1 MTRRKNKFLCAVLVL
16 CLGVGGTAVEAKDS
30 SQKKNTEKWDEAVHT
45 PYGKYPETVTYT
57 LGKISGANN
66 SNLPLGETYEDNAYT
81 QYLKKMLN
89 IQNQD
94 IFEMEDGTSYEQAIE
109 MAIEDNDIPD
119 ILVVKGRENLKKL
132 VSRDLVEDLSAVY
145 EECATDRIIEMYE
158 SYGEDLLDSAI
169 FDGKLYAFP
178 DKPYL
183 LTGQTQRKTLESY
196 KNWQY
201 VVVRKGYEHPEIIGK
216 YVSVLFDYTRY
227 EDRNAS
233 DINDYFSLNVD
244 PTARPLNINVD
255 YWDGL
260 YRTTENIQAALDGAL
275 HIQELTGIE
284 KAYYQT
290 CKSYMN
296 ETLTTVNGW
305 AAYASRIQAVS
316 LLAES
321 GRGTRSLSM
330 GDADGEIPQYLQK
343 LETETFLQ
351 IICGE
356 KPVEYFDQ
364 FVEEWYESGGES
376 LTRQVQEGYSGT

>member
-1 MTRRKNKFLCAVLVL
+1 MTRRKIKFLCAVLVL

-109 MAIEDNDIPD
+109 MAIEDNDIP
-119 ILVVKGRENLKKL
+119 E
-132 VSRDLVEDLSAVY
+132 
-145 EECATDRIIEMYE
+145 
-158 SYGEDLLDSAI
+158 
-169 FDGKLYAFP
+169 
-178 DKPYL
+178 
-183 LTGQTQRKTLESY
+183 TLESY

-275 HIQELTGIE
+275 RIQELTGIE

-376 LTRQVQEGYSGT
+376 KEVHLQMGGDAVMNEFFLQTMLSAVPFLRLHFRK